1 MYRLTDL
8 KDKLILNDKTI
19 VCPVKGCDVVVD
31 RKRRSG
37 NEGKNFKCPKHKIL
51 ITPST
56 FIYNSDTDNLLW
68 NDFEDKRLLNNT
80 FKAKRES
87 RMSSENSE
95 DALSWN
101 VFRYLE
107 KNELLSSLLDEISN
121 NNHKIIDVIYWSYSK
136 KEDRLWSLLKNARI
150 EFGESSDKGSE
161 PDIMIQTDKALFIIE
176 AKFFSYNRT
185 SGYKE
190 TLEKRINNSK
200 KYVSGGN
207 NLFGNLFTSDYKS
220 VVIDQKYELMRF
232 WILGNWIAQKLNL
245 EFHLIN
251 LVLKNRE
258 INIESDF
265 GKHLVSNSSKIFSR
279 YTWESIFSL
288 IKSSNLNNKDT
299 LTILDY
305 FTYKAAGYD
314 YKGQLKKAFDIEK

>member
-8 KDKLILNDKTI
+8 KDKLIINDRTI
-19 VCPVKGCDVVVD
+19 VCPIKGCDVVVD

-37 NEGKNFKCPKHKIL
+37 NKGKYFKCPKHKIS
-51 ITPST
+51 ISPST
-56 FIYNSDTDNLLW
+56 FIYESYIDNLLW
-68 NDFEDKRLLNNT
+68 NNYEDKTLLNKI

-95 DALSWN
+95 DALTWN

-121 NNHKIIDVIYWSYSK
+121 NNHKIIDVIYWSFSK
-136 KEDRLWSLLKNARI
+136 KENKLWSFLKNTRI
-150 EFGESSDKGSE
+150 EFGESINKGSE
-161 PDIMIQTDKALFIIE
+161 PDIIIQTDKTLFVIE
-176 AKFFSYNRT
+176 AKFFSSNRT

-190 TLEKRINNSK
+190 TLERRINNSK

-207 NLFGNLFTSDYKS
+207 NLSESLFSSDYKS
-220 VVIDQKYELMRF
+220 IVIDQKYELMRF

-258 INIESDF
+258 LNIESDF
-265 GKHLVSNSSKIFSR
+265 GKHVVSNSNKTFSR

-288 IKSSNLNNKDT
+288 IKNSDLDNKDT
-299 LTILDY
+299 LKFLDY

-314 YKGQLKKAFDIEK
+314 HKGRLKKAFDI